1 MGNSHV
7 TPKTRQ
13 TTDKPD
19 LSDIRWVTIVGTNL
33 FMFFNRDIVWG
44 CFKVALSTLI
54 IMNSWIHILGKDSQS
69 VNSQVLNEALLYTL
83 GLTDSQERLQAVTEA
98 FQAGHVS
105 RSDGGDVCGTC
116 VNFTNQKNMRITHHR
131 VTGIIFGFGSYMMQ
145 IMRLHSNM
153 RISVSTNI
161 CWH

>member
-1 MGNSHV
+1 
-7 TPKTRQ
+7 
-13 TTDKPD
+13 
-19 LSDIRWVTIVGTNL
+19 
-33 FMFFNRDIVWG
+33 
-44 CFKVALSTLI
+44 
-54 IMNSWIHILGKDSQS
+54 MNSRIHILGKNSQS

-145 IMRLHSNM
+145 IVRLHSNM

-161 CWH
+161 C